1 MNKNILFAGMMG
13 MLAQPSLAQK
23 APVQNTDSTAT
34 TALDSVGTMPDQ
46 TLHEVQVVSR
56 KSGMMRTKGA
66 MNGQIISQDELFRAA
81 CCNLGESFT
90 TNPSVDVSYNDAATG
105 AKQIKLLGLSGKYV
119 QMLTENLPNFRGAAI
134 PYSLGYVPGTW
145 MKSIQVSKGN
155 ASVKNGYEAMTGQIN
170 VEYLKPEDDENV
182 HVNLY
187 GNTMSRIEANA
198 DGNVHIAKGLS
209 TEILGHYEDNLKE
222 HDSNKDGF
230 MDDPQTRQF
239 NLQNRWYG
247 KTGNYIFHGGLSLLD
262 EKRESG
268 QTNHEGVLDHQTD
281 PLYRIDLNTHR
292 YEGYMKHAFILDP
305 SHGTNIAWMSSASMH
320 EMDATYGRKAYDV
333 NEKNVYSQLMFET
346 NFTHEHNLA
355 LGASFNHDY
364 VGQTYLGQR
373 LNEKEN
379 VIGGYAQYT
388 YNLHERLVAMAGI
401 RVDHSSEYGTF
412 VTPRF
417 HVKWQVN
424 DLWSL
429 RASAGKGYRTVHA
442 LAENNYLMASG
453 RQLVIDKL
461 DQENAWNYGLST
473 ALNIPLGRQ
482 TLKLNAEYYYTRF
495 GNQAVIDYDT
505 DPTQIHISNLHGKSY
520 SHTFQID
527 ATYDLFRGMT
537 MTAAYRYNDVKTTYG
552 GELMHQPLTNRYKGL
567 LTASYKTPLGLW
579 LFDAT
584 FALNGGGRLPKAYTT
599 ADGTPSW
606 KESYPAYGQL
616 NAQITRNFRHFSVY
630 VGGENLTGYKQKNPI
645 IDTAHPWSSTF
656 DPTLVWGPMQGARG
670 YIGIRYNL
678 K

>member
-56 KSGMMRTKGA
+56 KSGMMRMKGA
-66 MNGQIISQDELFRAA
+66 MNGQIISQDELFKAA

-182 HVNLY
+182 HINLY

>member
-13 MLAQPSLAQK
+13 MLAQPSFAQK

-34 TALDSVGTMPDQ
+34 SALDSVGTMPDQ

-56 KSGMMRTKGA
+56 KPGMMRMKGA
-66 MNGQIISQDELFRAA
+66 MNGQIISQDELFKAA

-198 DGNVHIAKGLS
+198 DGNVHLAKGLS

-247 KTGNYIFHGGLSLLD
+247 KTGNYIFHGGLSFLD

-281 PLYRIDLNTHR
+281 PLYRINLNTHR

-320 EMDATYGRKAYDV
+320 EMDATYGRKDYDV

-346 NFTHEHNLA
+346 NFTPEHNLA
-355 LGASFNHDY
+355 LGASLNHDY

-379 VIGGYAQYT
+379 VFGGYAQYT
-388 YNLHERLVAMAGI
+388 FNLHEHLVAMAGI

-442 LAENNYLMASG
+442 LAENNYSWPA
-453 RQLVIDKL
+453 
-461 DQENAWNYGLST
+461 
-473 ALNIPLGRQ
+473 
-482 TLKLNAEYYYTRF
+482 
-495 GNQAVIDYDT
+495 AV
-505 DPTQIHISNLHGKSY
+505 SS
-520 SHTFQID
+520 
-527 ATYDLFRGMT
+527 
-537 MTAAYRYNDVKTTYG
+537 
-552 GELMHQPLTNRYKGL
+552 
-567 LTASYKTPLGLW
+567 
-579 LFDAT
+579 
-584 FALNGGGRLPKAYTT
+584 
-599 ADGTPSW
+599 
-606 KESYPAYGQL
+606 
-616 NAQITRNFRHFSVY
+616 
-630 VGGENLTGYKQKNPI
+630 
-645 IDTAHPWSSTF
+645 SSTSSTRRMRGTM
-656 DPTLVWGPMQGARG
+656 DSAR
-670 YIGIRYNL
+670 R
-678 K
+678 

>member
-1 MNKNILFAGMMG
+1 MNKTIVFAGMMG

-34 TALDSVGTMPDQ
+34 NAFDSVGTMPDQ

-56 KSGMMRTKGA
+56 KPGMLRMKGA
-66 MNGQIISQDELFRAA
+66 MNGQIISQDELFKAA

-90 TNPSVDVSYNDAATG
+90 TNPSVDVNYNDAATG

-198 DGNVHIAKGLS
+198 DGNMHIAKGLS

-239 NLQNRWYG
+239 NLQNRWFG

-281 PLYRIDLNTHR
+281 PLYRINLDTHR

-320 EMDATYGRKAYDV
+320 EMDATYGRKDYDV

-346 NFTHEHNLA
+346 NITPEHNLA

-364 VGQTYLGQR
+364 VGQTYLEQR

-388 YNLHERLVAMAGI
+388 YNLHDRLVAMAGI

-442 LAENNYLMASG
+442 LVENNYLMASG
-453 RQLVIDKL
+453 RQLVIDKI

-505 DPTQIHISNLHGKSY
+505 DPSQIHISNLHGKSY

-552 GELMHQPLTNRYKGL
+552 GELMRQPLTNRYKGL

-579 LFDAT
+579 QFDAT

-616 NAQITRNFRHFSVY
+616 NAQITHNFRHFSVY
-630 VGGENLTGYKQKNPI
+630 VGGEPHGLQTEKSHHRCRPSLEQHLRSYTRVGTHAGCKRIYRHPI
-645 IDTAHPWSSTF
+645 
-656 DPTLVWGPMQGARG
+656 
-670 YIGIRYNL
+670 
-678 K
+678 

>member
-1 MNKNILFAGMMG
+1 MNKNILLAGMMG

-34 TALDSVGTMPDQ
+34 SALDSVGTMPDQ

-56 KSGMMRTKGA
+56 KPGMMRMKGA
-66 MNGQIISQDELFRAA
+66 MNGQIISQDELFKAA

-198 DGNVHIAKGLS
+198 DGNVHIVKGLS

-268 QTNHEGVLDHQTD
+268 QTNHEGVLDHQTE
-281 PLYRIDLNTHR
+281 PLYRINLNTHR

-346 NFTHEHNLA
+346 NFTPEHNLA

-364 VGQTYLGQR
+364 VGQTYLAQR

-379 VIGGYAQYT
+379 VVGGYAQYT

-552 GELMHQPLTNRYKGL
+552 GELMRQPLTNRYKGL

-579 LFDAT
+579 QFDAT

-599 ADGTPSW
+599 SDGTPSW

-616 NAQITRNFRHFSVY
+616 NAQITRTFRHFSVY
-630 VGGENLTGYKQKNPI
+630 IGGENLTDYKQKNPI
-645 IDTAHPWSSTF
+645 IDAAHPWSNTF

>member
-1 MNKNILFAGMMG
+1 MNKNILLAGMMG
-13 MLAQPSLAQK
+13 MLAHPSFAQK

-34 TALDSVGTMPDQ
+34 SALDSVGIMPDQ

-56 KSGMMRTKGA
+56 KPGMMRMKGA
-66 MNGQIISQDELFRAA
+66 MNGQIISQDELFKAA

-198 DGNVHIAKGLS
+198 DGNVHLAKGLS

-268 QTNHEGVLDHQTD
+268 QTNHEGVLSHQTE

-346 NFTHEHNLA
+346 NFTPEHNLA
-355 LGASFNHDY
+355 VGASLNHDY

-379 VIGGYAQYT
+379 VVGGYAQYT

-461 DQENAWNYGLST
+461 DQESAWNYGLST

-482 TLKLNAEYYYTRF
+482 TLKVNAEYYYTRF
-495 GNQAVIDYDT
+495 GNQVVIDYDT
-505 DPTQIHISNLHGKSY
+505 DPTQIHIGNLHGKSY

-552 GELMHQPLTNRYKGL
+552 GELLRQPLTNRYKGL

-579 LFDAT
+579 QFDAT
-584 FALNGGGRLPKAYTT
+584 FALNGGGRLPKAYTL
-599 ADGTPSW
+599 ADGTSSW

-616 NAQITRNFRHFSVY
+616 NAQVTRTFRHFSVY

-645 IDTAHPWSSTF
+645 IDAAHPWSSTV
-656 DPTLVWGPMQGARG
+656 DPTLVWGPMQGARA